1 MVRISKGQ
9 LRLALIISAIAFVAC
24 LVAGDYF
31 AAVALVIVAALGTW
45 WQVRHAER
53 PDQAEHGHDGH
64 EL

>member
-9 LRLALIISAIAFVAC
+9 LRLALVVSGIAMIAC

-31 AAVALVIVAALGTW
+31 AAITLVIVAALGTW
-45 WQVRHAER
+45 WQVRHAKLAAR
-53 PDQAEHGHDGH
+53 DKHGHDRH